1 MVTTTPR
8 AITREIARVI
18 KGRMASYNV
27 TQSEMAG
34 AVGVDQSQ
42 LSKMIRGQ
50 RQITIDQLERMCHMV
65 DLELPKVVADASA
78 FVDDRDWEGEPW
90 IEPFVL
96 DGERV
101 VRSPQT
107 EPDPMPDEEADELR
121 KSEVTLA
128 AKRGTRK

>member
-1 MVTTTPR
+1 MVNTTPR

-27 TQSEMAG
+27 TQAEMAG

-78 FVDDRDWEGEPW
+78 FVDDRVWEGEPW

-107 EPDPMPDEEADELR
+107 DPDPMPDEEADELR
-121 KSEVTLA
+121 KSEMTLA